1 MPVNQAAF
9 ESMHIKVKGEKL
21 QMEKTYPTLSLS
33 RCRGDEALSG
43 ICSTEARQGESCA
56 WGRCGVGGD
65 CLNFLQLFH
74 PAHLFAFHS
83 LGFLFGKENCC
94 WLYVQ

>member
-1 MPVNQAAF
+1 
-9 ESMHIKVKGEKL
+9 MHVKVKGEKL
-21 QMEKTYPTLSLS
+21 QMEKTYRTLSLS
-33 RCRGDEALSG
+33 CCRGDEALLG
-43 ICSTEARQGESCA
+43 ICDVAPGLPTEARQGESRA

-65 CLNFLQLFH
+65 CLSFLQLFH

-83 LGFLFGKENCC
+83 LGYIFGKENCC